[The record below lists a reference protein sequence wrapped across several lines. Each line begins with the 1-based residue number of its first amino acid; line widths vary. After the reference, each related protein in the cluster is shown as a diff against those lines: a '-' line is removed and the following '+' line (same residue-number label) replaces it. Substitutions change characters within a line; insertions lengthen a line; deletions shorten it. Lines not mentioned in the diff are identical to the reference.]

1 MGRFVSMGKGAI
13 AHGEGSGDGK
23 GACSCC
29 SCWET
34 DCKAPDPENTPRWV
48 TDIIFLIAFIAFWIG
63 MFVCAGM
70 GFSSGDV
77 SRLMYFIDYNGNRCG
92 ENGFGKYVH
101 WTHPLNAGTNVCVD
115 SCPGQYVGFTLVA
128 TTTATSGYTT
138 TQYSSWTAC
147 ETGSAGITT
156 GGCGDSSTTANS
168 LIGSSSASC
177 CTYDGGAPNPD
188 GMYICVPAALSGG
201 GTSEAQ
207 EYVDS
212 FGSLLAAATSDLI
225 IGWWIIMLSAI
236 IALIMSFIWSY
247 ILKYSAACF
256 VYSVV
261 ALSNLTLIVATG
273 MSYYMYDKYKKAYDD
288 DGLSNDQQMM
298 YLMMVCLVVF
308 GCAAFILFCMLIF
321 VIYWIL
327 VAAFMASA
335 GEYTQ
340 GDTTGVYTLEYT
352 DSMQKAIVYHFFGL
366 LWTMAFMRHMTIL
379 ILAGAFGTWYWTSL
393 PDKKAGKFHEL
404 HPTPIMSSV
413 KRSFCYHVG
422 TVAFGSFIIAVIQ
435 MIQYVL
441 EYIKKKQESEYLKWI
456 ITCIQACVKCF
467 ERVMEYISKM
477 AYIVTACKGNMFC
490 TAAWESFCFILKHL
504 GQHAIVNYISAFL
517 MILGKMFIICT
528 TVALCF
534 LLAGTN
540 SDLSSPYVLL
550 IVCALIS
557 YLVASLFL
565 GVFDTGIDVILV
577 CFCWELDANGA
588 MENSEGEK
596 QIYGT
601 EGLIKFIEG
610 AKKQA
615 EELAKGGSTP
625 ESSAPGGTTE
635 VQPAA
640 QADPA

>member
-128 TTTATSGYTT
+128 TTTATSWYTT

-308 GCAAFILFCMLIF
+308 GCAAFILLCMTICMCKQIRIAVGIIEAACEAVQTMPLIVFFPLSMYFCMLIF
-321 VIYWIL
+321 VIYWII
-327 VAAFMASA
+327 VAMFMASS
-335 GEYTQ
+335 
-340 GDTTGVYTLEYT
+340 GDYEKNALGAYTLVYDET
-352 DSMQKAIVYHFFGL
+352 IQQAGWYHFFGL
-366 LWTMAFMRHMTIL
+366 LWMMAFIRHMTIL
-379 ILAGAFGTWYWTSL
+379 ILAGAFGVWYWTSL
-393 PDKKAGKFHEL
+393 PDKKAGNFY
-404 HPTPIMSSV
+404 PRPILGSV
-413 KRSFCYHVG
+413 WRSIFYHTG
-422 TVAFGSFIIAVIQ
+422 TVAF
-435 MIQYVL
+435 
-441 EYIKKKQESEYLKWI
+441 
-456 ITCIQACVKCF
+456 
-467 ERVMEYISKM
+467 
-477 AYIVTACKGNMFC
+477 
-490 TAAWESFCFILKHL
+490 
-504 GQHAIVNYISAFL
+504 
-517 MILGKMFIICT
+517 
-528 TVALCF
+528 
-534 LLAGTN
+534 
-540 SDLSSPYVLL
+540 
-550 IVCALIS
+550 
-557 YLVASLFL
+557 
-565 GVFDTGIDVILV
+565 
-577 CFCWELDANGA
+577 
-588 MENSEGEK
+588 
-596 QIYGT
+596 
-601 EGLIKFIEG
+601 
-610 AKKQA
+610 
-615 EELAKGGSTP
+615 
-625 ESSAPGGTTE
+625 
-635 VQPAA
+635 
-640 QADPA
+640 